1 MKTKR
6 CTLCKKEPASL
17 PHGRCIVRNPD
28 YCDACRSTCPEM
40 VKHIAKVK
48 LTWRLK
54 NKNRIKKNLIKT
66 RPRRLS
72 MMKKWKEKN
81 KGGVFCQQAYQLNY
95 RSQPEKKAIRA
106 ALQMKRESL
115 KKGATLPDTDFE
127 KIQELYLT
135 RSAMSEEGGILYQVD
150 HIIPLSIGGAHHQD
164 NLQIITK
171 EENSL
176 KSNTWNPEQYP
187 NQLTAKWAD
196 SALARKNKKKFNV
209 E

>member
-1 MKTKR
+1 MKAKK
-6 CTLCKKEPASL
+6 CILCKKEPASL

-28 YCDACRSTCPEM
+28 YCGACRSICPEM
-40 VKHIAKVK
+40 VEHVAKRSK
-48 LTWRLK
+48 AWRFT

-72 MMKKWKEKN
+72 MMKKWRKKS
-81 KGGVFCQQAYQLNY
+81 KGGEFCQQAYQQDY

-115 KKGATLPDTDFE
+115 KKGATLPDSDFE
-127 KIQELYLT
+127 KIKELYVL
-135 RSAMSEEGGILYQVD
+135 RSVMSQESGIVYQVD
-150 HIIPLSIGGAHHQD
+150 HIVPLSIGGAHHQD

-176 KSNTWNPEQYP
+176 KSDIWNPEKYP